1 MITEG
6 KRWRIRQAS
15 KATDTHVFQGVTE
28 AKKKNTTDLDPLIT
42 IKWGFL
48 KDLRQPSPLPVAL
61 GSTYI
66 ENTVLF
72 GRKKILIK
80 ESRRKKKNALSKFFN
95 YKLGN
100 V

>member
-15 KATDTHVFQGVTE
+15 KATVTHVFQGVTE
-28 AKKKNTTDLDPLIT
+28 AKKNTTDLDPLIT

-48 KDLRQPSPLPVAL
+48 KDLRQPSPLPDAL

-80 ESRRKKKNALSKFFN
+80 ENRRKKKKRSLQI
-95 YKLGN
+95 L
-100 V
+100 